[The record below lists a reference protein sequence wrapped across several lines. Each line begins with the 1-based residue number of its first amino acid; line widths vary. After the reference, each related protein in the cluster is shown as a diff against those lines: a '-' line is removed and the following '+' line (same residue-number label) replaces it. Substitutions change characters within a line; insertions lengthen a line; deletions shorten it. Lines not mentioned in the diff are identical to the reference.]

1 MNQIRAK
8 VKEIQTEQNLT
19 IVSFA
24 FGGYTLKMMGLE
36 LDPSIQ
42 VGSEVI
48 LTSKATS
55 LGLAKDF
62 EGVLSYSNMLKATV
76 VELENGV
83 LLSSVKLAC
92 EDMSLESIITKDSA
106 LRMDLREGEEITVL
120 IKASELSI
128 LEVL

>member
-1 MNQIRAK
+1 MNKIHAK

-24 FGGYTLKMMGLE
+24 FGAYTLKMMSLE
-36 LDPSIQ
+36 LESSVQ

-62 EGVLSYSNMLKATV
+62 QGVLSYSNILKATIS
-76 VELENGV
+76 ELQNGV

-92 EDMSLESIITKDSA
+92 EDLLLESIITKDSA
-106 LRMDLREGEEITVL
+106 LRMDLCVGDELNVL

>member
-1 MNQIRAK
+1 MNKIRAK

-24 FGGYTLKMMGLE
+24 FGAYTLKMMSLE
-36 LDPSIQ
+36 LESSVQ
-42 VGSEVI
+42 VGSGVI

-62 EGVLSYSNMLKATV
+62 QGVLSYSNILKATIS
-76 VELENGV
+76 ELQNGV

-92 EDMSLESIITKDSA
+92 EDLLLESIITKDSA
-106 LRMDLREGEEITVL
+106 LRMDLCVGDELNVL

>member
-1 MNQIRAK
+1 MNKIRAK
-8 VKEIQTEQNLT
+8 VTQIQSEQNLT

-24 FGGYTLKMMGLE
+24 FASYKLRMMSLE
-36 LDPSIQ
+36 LDSSIE

-55 LGLAKDF
+55 LGLAKDIQ
-62 EGVLSYSNMLKATV
+62 GSLSYSNKLPARITSI
-76 VELENGV
+76 ENGV
-83 LLSSVKLAC
+83 LLSSVKLLC
-92 EDMSLESIITKDSA
+92 EGVALESIITKDSVE
-106 LRMDLREGEEITVL
+106 RMQLSVDEELHIL